1 MTTGKIAIPYYGDL
15 VRPAT
20 GFERIFFIVDHDEKK
35 PFQPQAISLGIWD
48 ANQTQLLPSWLVE
61 LGVNQVVCSSNPDST
76 LLDTMLNAGIR
87 VVTESSEAARRILK
101 QLNII

>member
-35 PFQPQAISLGIWD
+35 PFQPQSVSLGIWD
-48 ANQTQLLPSWLVE
+48 ANQTQLLPSWLLE
-61 LGVNQVVCSSNPDST
+61 LGVNQIVCSSSPDAT
-76 LLDTMLNAGIR
+76 LLETMLSAGIR
-87 VVTESSEAARRILK
+87 VVNQSSEAARRVLK